1 MATETRGLVEEVVRK
16 EPPTTV
22 QQGYTISEQDDNIAV
37 DESGLGVTYY
47 VLASIS
53 FIFII
58 LFFPLSLLYTIK
70 IVSEYERAVILRL
83 GRLSS
88 RRAKGPGLFF
98 VIPCTDTVNKV
109 DLRTITLDIPP
120 QEILTKDSV
129 TVRVDAVVFYRIY
142 NPTMATIN
150 VENANSATYY
160 VSQTTLRNVLGT
172 KKLSELL
179 SEREDISDEMQK
191 ILDEATDPW
200 GVKVERVEIKDV
212 SLPQQLQRAMAA
224 EAEASREARAKVIAA
239 EGEQNASRVLRDAA
253 DILDESPASL
263 QLRYLQTLNTIAGQN
278 NHTYVFP
285 LPMDLLF
292 KLFSGQQRPAPV

>member
-1 MATETRGLVEEVVRK
+1 MATED
-16 EPPTTV
+16 
-22 QQGYTISEQDDNIAV
+22 QQIVMESQPQQRAELNV
-37 DESGLGVTYY
+37 DESDVGVVYY
-47 VLASIS
+47 IMAGIS

-58 LFFPLSLLYTIK
+58 LFFPFSLLYTIK
-70 IVSEYERAVILRL
+70 IVTEYERAVILRL

-88 RRAKGPGLFF
+88 RKAKGPGLFF

-109 DLRTITLDIPP
+109 DLRTISLDIPP

-129 TVRVDAVVFYRIY
+129 TVRVDAVVFYRVY
-142 NPTMATIN
+142 NPTMSILN
-150 VENANSATYY
+150 VENVNSATYF
-160 VSQTTLRNVLGT
+160 VAQTTLRNVLGT

-179 SEREDISDEMQK
+179 TDRDAIGDEMQQ

-224 EAEASREARAKVIAA
+224 EAEASREARAKVISA

-253 DILDESPASL
+253 NIMDESPASL
-263 QLRYLQTLNTIAGQN
+263 QLRYLQTLNTIAAYN

-285 LPMDLLF
+285 LPVDLMM
-292 KLFSGQQRPAPV
+292 KLVSGVTANNQQGGGGDQK